1 MAKTGYT
8 IVWDREVF
16 TNIQQDIT
24 VTSIETLKM
33 YMVTFNANG
42 GRTSNLTP
50 LTITY
55 GQEYTLPTPTHANKK
70 MIFEGWAYSGKLVEE
85 NGKWDMDVE
94 ENEIELTA
102 IWSGNPFWMDVH

>member
-1 MAKTGYT
+1 
-8 IVWDREVF
+8 
-16 TNIQQDIT
+16 
-24 VTSIETLKM
+24 M
-33 YMVTFNANG
+33 YLVTFNANG

-70 MIFEGWAYSGKLVEE
+70 MIFEGWAYGGKLVEE

-94 ENEIELTA
+94 GNEIELTA